1 MKTGEVRG
9 AALGMAALVTAA
21 LSGCVTPQNTLY
33 YWGDYQPVVYS
44 HFKGDAAEAQQ
55 VKLEQTAHH
64 AQSRGAAVPPG
75 FNAHLG
81 LLYLNTGQL
90 DKAKGA
96 FQAEAVLF
104 PESKPYMDFLLSKFA
119 TQHVGAAR

>member
-1 MKTGEVRG
+1 MKAVNVRR
-9 AALGMAALVTAA
+9 AALVIAAAAA
-21 LSGCVTPQNTLY
+21 LSGCVTPPKTLY

-55 VKLEQTAHH
+55 VKLEQTAHL
-64 AQSRGAAVPPG
+64 AQSRGEAVPPG

-81 LLYLNTGQL
+81 LLYLHTGQL

-96 FQAEAVLF
+96 FETEAVLF
-104 PESKPYMDFLLSKFA
+104 PESKPYMNFLLSKFA
-119 TQHVGAAR
+119 TRNVGAAR